1 MTTTLQLTLNPSNA
15 QLHNMQTS
23 VLVGDIAVG
32 FELMTAQHFSKLP
45 LDAMALERAIEWT
58 EDRIQL
64 GRIAV
69 PKGAILCTQADDVRM
84 LAAVAGLD
92 QTTPTLHVDAVENV
106 FSRLVLQAFGQAAPQ
121 QALPDIART
130 FATVVLLRELMHHLG
145 FDHIQVKAK
154 PQFQQANTH
163 GPSC

>member
-1 MTTTLQLTLNPSNA
+1 
-15 QLHNMQTS
+15 
-23 VLVGDIAVG
+23 
-32 FELMTAQHFSKLP
+32 
-45 LDAMALERAIEWT
+45 MALERAIEWT

-69 PKGAILCTQADDVRM
+69 PKGAILCTQEDDVRM
-84 LAAVAGLD
+84 LAAIAGLD

-145 FDHIQVKAK
+145 FDHIQVNTK
-154 PQFQQANTH
+154 PQFQ
-163 GPSC
+163 

>member
-1 MTTTLQLTLNPSNA
+1 
-15 QLHNMQTS
+15 
-23 VLVGDIAVG
+23 
-32 FELMTAQHFSKLP
+32 
-45 LDAMALERAIEWT
+45 
-58 EDRIQL
+58 
-64 GRIAV
+64 
-69 PKGAILCTQADDVRM
+69 
-84 LAAVAGLD
+84 
-92 QTTPTLHVDAVENV
+92 V

>member
-1 MTTTLQLTLNPSNA
+1 
-15 QLHNMQTS
+15 
-23 VLVGDIAVG
+23 
-32 FELMTAQHFSKLP
+32 
-45 LDAMALERAIEWT
+45 
-58 EDRIQL
+58 
-64 GRIAV
+64 
-69 PKGAILCTQADDVRM
+69 M
-84 LAAVAGLD
+84 LAAIAGLD

-163 GPSC
+163 GPFC